1 MWYNCV
7 MAQDDRNKLNRLE
20 ELKGRLFS
28 KDYKPTIEHRDN
40 FSHFSVAPVPDDWAD
55 KEKPASNLE
64 EKFFMKTSFFKK
76 FFIFSIIFFVLALG
90 YAGYVF
96 FAGGN
101 TVSNDNID
109 IAIVGNTFTP
119 GGEPLPFVV
128 TITNRNSSPLLL
140 SDLVMEYP
148 KGSTGD
154 LTSNTENFRESLG
167 TIPSGA
173 VMNENMSVTLF
184 GEQGATRPVKI
195 TLEYRVNGSNAIF
208 VKEKDFDVT
217 ISSTPINISV
227 DAPPSVSP
235 DQTMTLN
242 IKTTLNSTT
251 PLSGVLVQV
260 SYPPGFQFTSSVP
273 APAFNNNTWNLG
285 DLSPGAEKDIS
296 VTGKMVGVFDGEAKT
311 FQISSGSQSSTDKSM
326 IDVVYNSVA
335 QTVTVQKPF
344 IEAVLSINGAS
355 ETSYATDSKT
365 SINATI
371 QWTNNLDT
379 SVNDLQI
386 VAHISGNA
394 FDQKTVQGQQG
405 FYNSAD
411 NTITWDKTSES
422 QFAEVNPGDSG
433 TVSFSLSPLSLFSA
447 AGGILNSPTIN
458 IEVDIS
464 GKQSVQGYATTSL
477 TNSTSAAINIIS
489 DVGFSNKAL
498 YYSGPFTNT
507 GPITPKAVSPTTYT
521 IVWTLSDTANS
532 ISNAQV
538 TSTLP
543 SWITFVGPISPTTE
557 DLTYDASTGQI
568 VWNVDRILQGTGITS
583 ASRSVAFQVSLT
595 PSISQVGT
603 TPTIINSATLTGH
616 DDFANVNVE
625 VDKASLSTNLDSDS
639 SFPTNGG
646 IVSN

>member
-1 MWYNCV
+1 M
-7 MAQDDRNKLNRLE
+7 
-20 ELKGRLFS
+20 
-28 KDYKPTIEHRDN
+28 
-40 FSHFSVAPVPDDWAD
+40 
-55 KEKPASNLE
+55 
-64 EKFFMKTSFFKK
+64 
-76 FFIFSIIFFVLALG
+76 
-90 YAGYVF
+90 
-96 FAGGN
+96 
-101 TVSNDNID
+101 
-109 IAIVGNTFTP
+109 
-119 GGEPLPFVV
+119 
-128 TITNRNSSPLLL
+128 
-140 SDLVMEYP
+140 
-148 KGSTGD
+148 
-154 LTSNTENFRESLG
+154 
-167 TIPSGA
+167 
-173 VMNENMSVTLF
+173 
-184 GEQGATRPVKI
+184 
-195 TLEYRVNGSNAIF
+195 
-208 VKEKDFDVT
+208 T

-507 GPITPKAVSPTTYT
+507 GPIPPKAGSPTTYT